1 MQRGSYLFLAMPA
14 LLVGCDPGDPV
25 WDMPCSERPA
35 QAVEIGTGGEEFVAA
50 DAAPIP
56 IQYGSQGGQHI
67 WVSLRLRGFGPTVAA
82 SFGIRDAL
90 DPSRIYSGPNAE
102 HPELRYD
109 VKVERSEA
117 IGMYGYLTTSYDPD
131 TMMEMPGPSGKSVTF
146 WADVTDDCSAGKPVH
161 AEATGTV
168 Q

>member
-1 MQRGSYLFLAMPA
+1 MQRSWFVLFAAAAYLL
-14 LLVGCDPGDPV
+14 GCEPRDPV
-25 WDMPCSERPA
+25 WDMPCSDRPA
-35 QAVEIGTGGEEFVAA
+35 RSIEVGTGGDAFVAA

-67 WVSLRLRGFGPTVAA
+67 WVSLRLRGFGPEVTTT
-82 SFGIRDAL
+82 FGIDDAE

-102 HPELRYD
+102 HPELRYNAEL
-109 VKVERSEA
+109 ERSEA

-131 TMMEMPGPSGKSVTF
+131 TMMERPGPSGRQVTL
-146 WADVTDDCSAGKPVH
+146 WAEVADECTGGVAIR